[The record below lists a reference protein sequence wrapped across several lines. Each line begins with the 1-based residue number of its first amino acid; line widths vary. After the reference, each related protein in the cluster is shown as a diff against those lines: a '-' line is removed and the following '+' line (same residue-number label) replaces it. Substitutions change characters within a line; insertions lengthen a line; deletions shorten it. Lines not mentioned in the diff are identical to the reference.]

1 MAFCRFLRMI
11 NPIAKHILCRW
22 KLNPFICLVLKNL
35 KVEFVLNFQIIDFCF
50 ILIFLISRWFS
61 WRIPESF
68 DHTINSWLPGNHS
81 IPSSPPHTVCPAMS
95 ITSWRPKNDFYCICF
110 LILSSFKSGYLIR
123 IEKKNYWKIWFF
135 MENTAL

>member
-1 MAFCRFLRMI
+1 MYIFYNWIKWWDDIGWFNRLLKKRTMAFCRFLRMI

-22 KLNPFICLVLKNL
+22 KLNPLICLVLKNQ
-35 KVEFVLNFQIIDFCF
+35 KVEFVLNFQLIDFCF

-81 IPSSPPHTVCPAMS
+81 ITSSYPQQHWL
-95 ITSWRPKNDFYCICF
+95 SWNCSVSKLDTQQTYFQWI
-110 LILSSFKSGYLIR
+110 G
-123 IEKKNYWKIWFF
+123 W
-135 MENTAL
+135 